1 MIENSDMVIAR
12 LREEIKAIGS
22 LRKWAKVHDFSPSYI
37 SHVLTGREAVAKRLG
52 TELGF
57 EVTPAAFKESK

>member
-1 MIENSDMVIAR
+1 MIENSDMVITR

-37 SHVLTGREAVAKRLG
+37 SEVLNGCKVVAKRLG

-57 EVTPAAFKESK
+57 EVTPAAFKETK